1 MTQRHSADIRN
12 SHFLAALGLAT
23 ILHLAFL
30 HLVSLAPRQ
39 STEEK
44 PTIIRIDLAA
54 LGEPEAAEEV
64 RALPPNLIPKP
75 IPEVEPPLYPQSDP
89 VPRPIPE
96 SEPLLYPQSEPEFE
110 PVPEIK
116 LPPSPQPEPASRPR
130 KGIAEGVLE
139 GRAQNPEE
147 LSRYLTK
154 LFRMIDAK
162 KRYPS
167 RSLRRGEQGTVTVRL
182 TLGADGTLLDVRTTT
197 RGPRRL
203 VAASIRAVRDA
214 APFPPLPKAL
224 NRERAVFELPVV
236 YRIR

>member
-1 MTQRHSADIRN
+1 MTQRHSADIKN

-30 HLVSLAPRQ
+30 NLVSLAPRQ

-54 LGEPEAAEEV
+54 LGEPEEVEEV

-75 IPEVEPPLYPQSDP
+75 IPEVEPPLYPQTEP

-96 SEPLLYPQSEPEFE
+96 SEPLLYPHAAPELE
-110 PVPEIK
+110 PVPEIR
-116 LPPSPQPEPASRPR
+116 LPPPPQPEPASQRPR

-139 GRAQNPEE
+139 GKTQNPGE

-162 KRYPS
+162 KTYPS
-167 RSLRRGEQGTVTVRL
+167 QSLRW
-182 TLGADGTLLDVRTTT
+182 
-197 RGPRRL
+197 
-203 VAASIRAVRDA
+203 
-214 APFPPLPKAL
+214 
-224 NRERAVFELPVV
+224 
-236 YRIR
+236 